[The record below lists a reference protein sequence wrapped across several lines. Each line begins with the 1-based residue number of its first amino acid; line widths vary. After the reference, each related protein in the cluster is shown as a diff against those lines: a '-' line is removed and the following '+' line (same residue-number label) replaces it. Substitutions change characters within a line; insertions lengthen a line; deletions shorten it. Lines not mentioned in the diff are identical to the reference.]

1 MTGLQGVLGDYS
13 AQLNR
18 GGLGSPVLVMVIL
31 IMMVIP
37 LAPFALDMLFTFNIS
52 LSLVVLLA
60 VIYSRRP
67 LDFAAFP
74 TVLLITTLLRLSL
87 NVASTRIVLLN
98 GHTGPDAA
106 GQVINA
112 FGDFVVGGNHT
123 VGFVVFIIL
132 VIINFVV
139 VTKGAGRISEVSA
152 RFTLDAMPGKQMG
165 IDADLNAGMITAD
178 EARQRRQEIAQESD
192 FYGAMD
198 GASKFVRGDAV
209 AGILILLINIIG
221 GLSIGTLQQGL
232 ALGDAARVYT
242 LLTIGD
248 GLVAQIPSLLLST
261 SAAIMVTRVSTTAD
275 MGEQILAQLF
285 HNPKTLLV
293 TGGMIGSIGLIPGM
307 PNIAFLLLASL
318 CGAGCW
324 WSYQS
329 RKKAAVEETEQEP
342 PPEPKME
349 ERELSW
355 EDIDQVD
362 TIGMEVGYRLIPLVD
377 RDQGGQLL
385 DRVKGVRKK
394 LSRELGFLIPSIHIR
409 DNLDLEPNTY
419 RLTVKDATV
428 ARAEVQPDNDLAIN
442 PGHVMG
448 ELQGQMSKD
457 PVFGLDAVW
466 INPGDRDHAQSLGYT
481 VVDSSTVIATHLS
494 QTLQDHAHELLG
506 HHEIQEMLDRYE
518 KLSPKVLE
526 DLIPKVIQPGV
537 LVQVMRNLLQENIPV
552 RDTKTII
559 ESIVQHAERTQDPE
573 TLTVL
578 VRIALGRLIVERVAG
593 QEDEVPVITLEGA
606 LEQLLQ
612 QSIQVSG
619 ESSVI
624 EPHLAQRL
632 ITSLQEAAERQEVA
646 GQPTILLVPDNLRQ
660 MLSRFTRHHVPRLS
674 VLSFSEIPED
684 KQLKIVATVGA
695 DPENLD

>member
-1 MTGLQGVLGDYS
+1 MTALQAMLGGQNAS
-13 AQLNR
+13 LSR
-18 GGLGSPVLVMVIL
+18 TGLGSPVLVMLIL
-31 IMMVIP
+31 LMMVIP
-37 LAPFALDMLFTFNIS
+37 LAPFALDMIFTFNIS

-74 TVLLITTLLRLSL
+74 TVLLVATLLRLSL
-87 NVASTRIVLLN
+87 NVASTRIVLLD

-106 GQVINA
+106 GQVIHA

-165 IDADLNAGMITAD
+165 IDADLNAGMITVE
-178 EARQRRQEIAQESD
+178 EARARREEIAQESD
-192 FYGAMD
+192 FYGSMD

-221 GLSIGTLQQGL
+221 GLSIGTIQYGL
-232 ALGDAARVYT
+232 AIGDAARVYT

-261 SAAIMVTRVSTTAD
+261 SAAIMVTRVSTNVD
-275 MGEQILAQLF
+275 MGEQIVGQLF
-285 HNPKTLLV
+285 HNPKTLFV
-293 TGGMIGSIGLIPGM
+293 TGAMIGSIGLVPGM
-307 PNIAFLLLASL
+307 PNIAFLLLAAA
-318 CGAGCW
+318 CFAGAW
-324 WSYQS
+324 WASQT
-329 RKKAAVEETEQEP
+329 RQKAEQE
-342 PPEPKME
+342 EEKTETVEQPKAE

-355 EDIDQVD
+355 EDIEQVD
-362 TIGMEVGYRLIPLVD
+362 TIGLEVGYRLIPLVD
-377 RDQGGQLL
+377 RNQGGQLL
-385 DRVKGVRKK
+385 ERVKGVRKK

-419 RLTVKDATV
+419 RLTIKDATV
-428 ARAEVQPDNDLAIN
+428 ARSSVQPENELAIN

-448 ELQGQMSKD
+448 ELQGQVARD

-466 INPGDRDHAQSLGYT
+466 INPGERDSAQSLGYT
-481 VVDSSTVIATHLS
+481 VVDSSTVIATHLN
-494 QTLQDHAHELLG
+494 QMLQDHADELLG
-506 HHEIQEMLDRYE
+506 HNEVKEILDRYE
-518 KLSPKVLE
+518 KFSPKALE
-526 DLIPKVIQPGV
+526 ELIPKVIQIGT
-537 LVQVMRNLLQENIPV
+537 LVQVMKNLLRENIPV

-559 ESIVQHAERTQDPE
+559 ETIMQHAERTQDAE
-573 TLTVL
+573 ALTVL
-578 VRIALGRLIVERVAG
+578 VRISLGRLIVERVAG
-593 QEDEVPVITLEGA
+593 QDEEVPVITLEGS
-606 LEQLLQ
+606 LEQLLL
-612 QSIQVSG
+612 QSTQATG
-619 ESSVI
+619 EVTVI
-624 EPHLAQRL
+624 EPTLAQRM
-632 ITSLQEAAERQEVA
+632 ITSLQETVERQEVA

-695 DPENLD
+695 DTPG

>member
-1 MTGLQGVLGDYS
+1 MAGMQAVFGENVTRLS
-13 AQLNR
+13 R

-31 IMMVIP
+31 LMMVIP

-74 TVLLITTLLRLSL
+74 TVLLIATLLRLSL

-98 GHTGPDAA
+98 GHSGPDAA
-106 GQVINA
+106 GQVIHA

-165 IDADLNAGMITAD
+165 IDADLNAGMITVE
-178 EARQRRQEIAQESD
+178 EAKQRRQEIAQESD
-192 FYGAMD
+192 FYGSMD

-261 SAAIMVTRVSTTAD
+261 SAAIMVTRVSTNVD
-275 MGEQILAQLF
+275 MGEQIIGQLF

-293 TGGMIGSIGLIPGM
+293 TAGMVGSIGLIPGM

-318 CGAGCW
+318 CAGGAW
-324 WSYQS
+324 WANQI
-329 RKKAAVEETEQEP
+329 RKKASQVEEVEES
-342 PPEPKME
+342 PPEPRAE

-377 RDQGGQLL
+377 RNQGGQLL

-419 RLTVKDATV
+419 RLTIKDATV
-428 ARAEVQPDNDLAIN
+428 AKAVVQPENELAIN
-442 PGHVMG
+442 PGQVMG
-448 ELQGQMSKD
+448 ELQGHVSKD

-466 INPGDRDHAQSLGYT
+466 INPGEREHAQSLGYT

-506 HHEIQEMLDRYE
+506 HHEVQEMLDRYE
-518 KLSPKVLE
+518 KISPKVLE
-526 DLIPKVIQPGV
+526 EMVPKVIQPGV

-559 ESIVQHAERTQDPE
+559 ETIIQHAEKTQDPE
-573 TLTVL
+573 ALTAVI
-578 VRIALGRLIVERVAG
+578 RIALGRLIVERVAG
-593 QEDEVPVITLEGA
+593 QDDELPVITLEGS

-612 QSIQVSG
+612 QSLQVSAEG
-619 ESSVI
+619 GVI
-624 EPHLAQRL
+624 EPGLAQRL
-632 ITSLQEAAERQEVA
+632 ISSLQEAAERQEVA

-660 MLSRFTRHHVPRLS
+660 MLSRFTRHHVPRLN
-674 VLSFSEIPED
+674 VLSFSEVPED
-684 KQLKIVATVGA
+684 RQLRIVATVGA
-695 DPENLD
+695 DPQA

>member
-1 MTGLQGVLGDYS
+1 MAGMQAVFGENVTRLS
-13 AQLNR
+13 R

-31 IMMVIP
+31 LMMVIP

-74 TVLLITTLLRLSL
+74 TVLLIATLLRLSL

-98 GHTGPDAA
+98 GHSGPDAA
-106 GQVINA
+106 GQVIHA

-165 IDADLNAGMITAD
+165 IDADLNAGMITVE
-178 EARQRRQEIAQESD
+178 EAKQRRQEIAQESD
-192 FYGAMD
+192 FYGSMD

-261 SAAIMVTRVSTTAD
+261 SAAIMVTRVSTNVD
-275 MGEQILAQLF
+275 MGEQIIGQLF

-293 TGGMIGSIGLIPGM
+293 TAGMVGSIGLIPGM

-318 CGAGCW
+318 CAGGAW
-324 WSYQS
+324 WANQI
-329 RKKAAVEETEQEP
+329 RKKASQVEEVEES
-342 PPEPKME
+342 PPEPRAE

-377 RDQGGQLL
+377 RNQGGQLL

-419 RLTVKDATV
+419 RLTIKDATV
-428 ARAEVQPDNDLAIN
+428 AKAVVQPENELAIN
-442 PGHVMG
+442 PGQVMG
-448 ELQGQMSKD
+448 ELQGHVSKD

-466 INPGDRDHAQSLGYT
+466 INPGEREHAQSLGYT

-506 HHEIQEMLDRYE
+506 HHEVQEMLDRYE
-518 KLSPKVLE
+518 KISPKVLE
-526 DLIPKVIQPGV
+526 EMVPKVIQPGV

-559 ESIVQHAERTQDPE
+559 ETIIQHAEKTQDPE
-573 TLTVL
+573 ALTAV

-593 QEDEVPVITLEGA
+593 QDDELPVITLEGS

-612 QSIQVSG
+612 QSLQVSAEG
-619 ESSVI
+619 GVI
-624 EPHLAQRL
+624 EPGLAQRL
-632 ITSLQEAAERQEVA
+632 ISSLQEAAERQEVA

-660 MLSRFTRHHVPRLS
+660 MLSRFTRHHVPRLN
-674 VLSFSEIPED
+674 VLSFSEVPED
-684 KQLKIVATVGA
+684 RQLRIVATVGA
-695 DPENLD
+695 DPQA